1 LFRLA
6 LHKPQ
11 RVDHFG
17 LKEGGLML
25 RLTRAVTVAAII
37 LSAGCGVTQPP
48 RMDSAVGVAGAIQPC
63 APLGTA
69 YMRTTLYFGLTRP
82 TGTVS
87 EAEWQTFL
95 REDVTPRFPDGLTVL
110 EGDGQWRRPDG
121 TIGREHSKVL
131 VILHDDKP
139 STQQA
144 LQTLVRRYKQ
154 VFAQQSVLWEIARV
168 CAAF

>member
-1 LFRLA
+1 
-6 LHKPQ
+6 
-11 RVDHFG
+11 
-17 LKEGGLML
+17 
-25 RLTRAVTVAAII
+25 
-37 LSAGCGVTQPP
+37 VTQPRP
-48 RMDSAVGVAGAIQPC
+48 IDSAANGSVQTCG
-63 APLGTA
+63 PLGTA
-69 YMRTTLYFGLTRP
+69 YMRTTLYFGLARP
-82 TGTVS
+82 TGMVS

-110 EGDGQWRRPDG
+110 EGNGQWRRPDG
-121 TIGREHSKVL
+121 SIGREHAKVL

-144 LQTLVRRYKQ
+144 LQTLVMRYKQ

>member
-1 LFRLA
+1 MIRDLAVAVKVCIMAVKKGDLMWRL
-6 LHKPQ
+6 
-11 RVDHFG
+11 V
-17 LKEGGLML
+17 
-25 RLTRAVTVAAII
+25 RAVTIAAII

-48 RMDSAVGVAGAIQPC
+48 RMDSAVRVADAVQPC

-69 YMRTTLYFGLTRP
+69 YMRTTLYFGLARP
-82 TGTVS
+82 TGMVS

-121 TIGREHSKVL
+121 TIGREHAKVL

-139 STQQA
+139 STHEALQA
-144 LQTLVRRYKQ
+144 LVMRYKQ
-154 VFAQQSVLWEIARV
+154 VFAQR
-168 CAAF
+168 

>member
-1 LFRLA
+1 M
-6 LHKPQ
+6 
-11 RVDHFG
+11 
-17 LKEGGLML
+17 E
-25 RLTRAVTVAAII
+25 
-37 LSAGCGVTQPP
+37 SAGGAQTCG
-48 RMDSAVGVAGAIQPC
+48 
-63 APLGTA
+63 PLGTA
-69 YMRTTLYFGLTRP
+69 YMRTTLYFGLARP
-82 TGTVS
+82 SGMVS

-121 TIGREHSKVL
+121 SIGREHAKVL

-144 LQTLVRRYKQ
+144 LQTLVMRYKQ
-154 VFAQQSVLWEIARV
+154 VFAQQSVLWEMARV

>member
-1 LFRLA
+1 MTRDLAVDVEVCIMAAQKGDVMWRLI
-6 LHKPQ
+6 
-11 RVDHFG
+11 
-17 LKEGGLML
+17 
-25 RLTRAVTVAAII
+25 RAVTMAGII
-37 LSAGCGVTQPP
+37 LSVGCGVTEPP
-48 RMDSAVGVAGAIQPC
+48 RMDSAVGVADSVQPC

-69 YMRTTLYFGLTRP
+69 YMRTTLYFGLARP
-82 TGTVS
+82 TGMVS

-139 STQQA
+139 STHEALQA
-144 LQTLVRRYKQ
+144 LVMRYKQ

>member
-1 LFRLA
+1 
-6 LHKPQ
+6 
-11 RVDHFG
+11 
-17 LKEGGLML
+17 MS
-25 RLTRAVTVAAII
+25 RLTRAVTMAAII
-37 LSAGCGVTQPP
+37 LSGGCGMMQPP
-48 RMDSAVGVAGAIQPC
+48 RMDSPVGVVRDATQSC

-110 EGDGQWRRPDG
+110 EGDGQWRRADG

-139 STQQA
+139 STQEA
-144 LQTLVRRYKQ
+144 LQALVRRYKQ

>member
-1 LFRLA
+1 MWRL
-6 LHKPQ
+6 
-11 RVDHFG
+11 V
-17 LKEGGLML
+17 
-25 RLTRAVTVAAII
+25 RAVTIAAII
-37 LSAGCGVTQPP
+37 LSAGCGVTEPP
-48 RMDSAVGVAGAIQPC
+48 PMDSAVGVADAVQPC

-69 YMRTTLYFGLTRP
+69 YMRTTLYFGLARP
-82 TGTVS
+82 TGMLS

-121 TIGREHSKVL
+121 TIGREHSKIL

-139 STQQA
+139 STHEALQA
-144 LQTLVRRYKQ
+144 LVLRYKQ
-154 VFAQQSVLWEIARV
+154 VFAQRSVLWEIARV